1 MRYYPVFL
9 NLAGKQCV
17 VIGGGKVAQ
26 RKVLSLLKAGASVTV
41 ISPALTPKLVGLK
54 SRGSI
59 RHIDRQYEDG
69 DLKGAFLT
77 VSATG
82 AVGLNDKIAGSLND
96 SGGSLNESGG
106 SIIASNGSLLNA
118 ADQPDKCDYIVPS
131 QITCGQLAIAVSTS
145 GISPALSRTI
155 AAELR
160 QMFGGDFSSYL
171 SFLKKFRHKV
181 IASTSR
187 TPDRAALLKMAGSS
201 ASVAAVREGRLK
213 ELKAELTKRL
223 DELSN

>member
-1 MRYYPVFL
+1 MKYYPVFL
-9 NLAGKQCV
+9 NLTGKKCV

-26 RKVLSLLKAGASVTV
+26 RKVSSLLKAGAVVTV
-41 ISPALTPKLVGLK
+41 ISPTLTPGLAGLK
-54 SRGSI
+54 NRGAI

-69 DLKGAFLT
+69 DLMGAFLT

-82 AVGLNDKIAGSLND
+82 AVGLNDKIT
-96 SGGSLNESGG
+96 GGLV
-106 SIIASNGSLLNA
+106 NA
-118 ADQPDKCDYIVPS
+118 ADQPKKCDYIVPS

-171 SFLKKFRHKV
+171 SFLKKFRQKV
-181 IASTSR
+181 IASNTER
-187 TPDRAALLKMAGSS
+187 TADKTALLKMAGSS

-213 ELKAELTKRL
+213 ELKARL
-223 DELSN
+223 SKMLRELSK

>member
-1 MRYYPVFL
+1 M
-9 NLAGKQCV
+9 
-17 VIGGGKVAQ
+17 
-26 RKVLSLLKAGASVTV
+26 
-41 ISPALTPKLVGLK
+41 ISPALTPGLAGLK
-54 SRGSI
+54 NRGAI

-69 DLKGAFLT
+69 DLRGAFLT

-82 AVGLNDKIAGSLND
+82 AVGLNDKIT
-96 SGGSLNESGG
+96 GGLV
-106 SIIASNGSLLNA
+106 NA
-118 ADQPDKCDYIVPS
+118 ADQPEKCDYIVPS

-171 SFLKKFRHKV
+171 SFLKKFRQKV
-181 IASTSR
+181 IASNTER
-187 TPDRAALLKMAGSS
+187 TADKTALLKMAGSS

-213 ELKAELTKRL
+213 ELKARL
-223 DELSN
+223 SKMLRELSK